1 VFQNVQRLIY
11 QPLASIK
18 TKIKNKHYTK
28 GKIILSVYSI
38 TVLLFTF
45 LIIYGFLNQKMILDK
60 DDYYGDYIVNRNY
73 FKGKQA
79 DWQYEHFRFT
89 ITKNDSIF
97 FYVTEKEK
105 TIKVYKGIISTKNP
119 YNHSERLVINIEQ
132 PTHHIL
138 STNPTTFRNVWDFI
152 LVFKSEKFNN
162 MYFHKGKWKPIR
174 EHN

>member
-1 VFQNVQRLIY
+1 MFQNVQRLIY

-60 DDYYGDYIVNRNY
+60 DNYYGDYIVNRNY

-105 TIKVYKGIISTKNP
+105 IIKVYKGTISTKNP
-119 YNHSERLVINIEQ
+119 YSHSERIVINMEQ

-138 STNPTTFRNVWDFI
+138 TTNPTTYRNAWSFI
-152 LVFKSEKFNN
+152 LVFKLPKFNN
-162 MYFHKGKWKPIR
+162 MYFYKGK
-174 EHN
+174 